1 MPTPDYYKREYF
13 PGQRA
18 QIVDEETLN
27 AMIKFADDNYSRDD
41 TGSRFEVAYSYY
53 AIAEYLETVG
63 AFQKASKYYHFA
75 AHHLRSVENF
85 KNAAGAYFEG
95 GRTAE
100 VAALAKGE
108 PKNKKIES
116 LDWAVRSY
124 ARAKTCFEDI
134 GDAEEASEAYVAE
147 QDARRKLGKAR
158 GDRTTWL
165 ALALLCLTTKY
176 GQSWWRLSITM
187 SGFIVLYASTYEIL
201 HRYHQLGPSIEGHWN
216 TWSKIYYPLAVA
228 LSLDA
233 GAFSD
238 STIVAQWIGLSN
250 VVLAWM
256 FLGVAGALVARRVKE
271 R

>member
-1 MPTPDYYKREYF
+1 MATPDYYKNQYLAS
-13 PGQRA
+13 QRA
-18 QIVDEETLN
+18 KIINEETLIQ
-27 AMIKFADDNYSRDD
+27 MIKFADDNYSRDD
-41 TGSRFEVAYSYY
+41 TSCRFEVAYSYY
-53 AIAEYLETVG
+53 AIAEYFENAE
-63 AFQKASKYYHFA
+63 AFRNASKYYHFA
-75 AHHLRSVENF
+75 AHQLRSVENF
-85 KNAAGAYFEG
+85 KNAAGAYFKG

-100 VAALAKGE
+100 AAALTKGE
-108 PKNKKIES
+108 PENRKIEN

-147 QDARRKLGKAR
+147 QNARRKLAKAR
-158 GDRTTWL
+158 GNLSSWL
-165 ALALLCLTTKY
+165 ALELLRVTTKY
-176 GQSWWRLSITM
+176 GQKWGRLLITM
-187 SGFIVLYASTYEIL
+187 AGFIVLYASTYETL
-201 HRYHQLGPSIEGHWN
+201 HRHHQLGVSIEGHWN
-216 TWSKIYYPLAVA
+216 TFSAIYYPLAVA

-250 VVLAWM
+250 VVLAWI

>member
-1 MPTPDYYKREYF
+1 MATPDYYKRQYF
-13 PGQRA
+13 PNQRA
-18 QIVDEETLN
+18 QIVSEETLN
-27 AMIKFADDNYSRDD
+27 EMIKFADDNYSKDD
-41 TGSRFEVAYSYY
+41 TSSRFEVAYSYY
-53 AIAEYLETVG
+53 AIADYLEAAG
-63 AFQKASKYYHFA
+63 AFQRASKYYHFA
-75 AHHLRSVENF
+75 AHQLRSVENF
-85 KNAAGAYFEG
+85 KNAAGAYFAG
-95 GRTAE
+95 GRAAE

-108 PKNKKIES
+108 PANRRIEN

-147 QDARRKLGKAR
+147 QDARRKLAKAR
-158 GDRTTWL
+158 GNRSSWL
-165 ALALLCLTTKY
+165 ALELLRVTTKY
-176 GQSWWRLSITM
+176 GQKWGRLLITM
-187 SGFIVLYASTYEIL
+187 AGFSALYASTYETL
-201 HRYHQLGPSIEGHWN
+201 HRLHQLGPGIEGHWN
-216 TWSKIYYPLAVA
+216 ALSAIYYPLAVA

-256 FLGVAGALVARRVKE
+256 FLGIAGALVARRVKE